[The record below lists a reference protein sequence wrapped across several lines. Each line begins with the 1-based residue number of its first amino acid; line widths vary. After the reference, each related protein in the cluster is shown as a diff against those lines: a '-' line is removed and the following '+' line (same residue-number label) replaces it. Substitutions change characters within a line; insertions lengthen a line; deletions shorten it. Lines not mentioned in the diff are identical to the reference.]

1 MTTPMLDI
9 RAKRETPLGYHER
22 GGAALHLTWPS
33 RRALG
38 RALLVSVLA
47 GAVFL
52 GAGTRVAMR
61 GVAMVEGRVPVW
73 TFRGT
78 LNVVGMGA
86 AFGLL
91 FGLTWALVARWI
103 PGNRFVR
110 GLLFGALCAV
120 IASPGLT
127 PQRVST
133 FALFVPWFVAFGV
146 AVSRFVGATDSGK
159 HQSHESTAN

>member
-1 MTTPMLDI
+1 MP
-9 RAKRETPLGYHER
+9 
-22 GGAALHLTWPS
+22 LTWPS
-33 RRALG
+33 RRELG
-38 RALLVSVLA
+38 RALLVSALA
-47 GAVFL
+47 GAAFL

-61 GVAMVEGRVPVW
+61 GVAMLEGRVPVW
-73 TFRGT
+73 TFPGT
-78 LNVVGMGA
+78 LNVIGMGA

-91 FGLTWALVARWI
+91 FGLIWALVARWI

-146 AVSRFVGATDSGK
+146 AVSRLAGSRFAGERS
-159 HQSHESTAN
+159 

>member
-1 MTTPMLDI
+1 MS
-9 RAKRETPLGYHER
+9 
-22 GGAALHLTWPS
+22 LTWPS
-33 RRALG
+33 RRELG
-38 RALLVSVLA
+38 RTFLVGALA
-47 GAVFL
+47 GAAFL

-61 GVAMVEGRVPVW
+61 GVALVEGRVPIW

-78 LNVVGMGA
+78 LTVVGMGA

-91 FGLTWALVARWI
+91 FALIWALVERWI

-133 FALFVPWFVAFGV
+133 FALFVPWFVAFGLALSLLV
-146 AVSRFVGATDSGK
+146 RRSPREARATG
-159 HQSHESTAN
+159 

>member
-1 MTTPMLDI
+1 M
-9 RAKRETPLGYHER
+9 R
-22 GGAALHLTWPS
+22 LTWPT
-33 RRALG
+33 RRDLG
-38 RALLVSVLA
+38 RTFLVGALA
-47 GAVFL
+47 GAAFL

-61 GVAMVEGRVPVW
+61 GVALIEGRVPSW

-78 LNVVGMGA
+78 VTVIGMGA

-91 FGLTWALVARWI
+91 FALIWALVGRWI
-103 PGNRFVR
+103 PGSRSQR

-133 FALFVPWFVAFGV
+133 FALFVPWFLAYGV
-146 AVSRFVGATDSGK
+146 AMALLAGVLPRDAHVPSP
-159 HQSHESTAN
+159 

>member
-1 MTTPMLDI
+1 V
-9 RAKRETPLGYHER
+9 PLR
-22 GGAALHLTWPS
+22 VTWPS
-33 RRALG
+33 RSELG
-38 RALLVSVLA
+38 RSLLVGALA
-47 GAVFL
+47 GAALL
-52 GAGTRVAMR
+52 GAGTRLAMR

-91 FGLTWALVARWI
+91 FALVWALVARWV
-103 PGNRFVR
+103 PGTRFVR
-110 GLLFGALCAV
+110 GLLFGTLCAV

-146 AVSRFVGATDSGK
+146 ALSFLTRPLSREARATGS
-159 HQSHESTAN
+159 